1 MCTIKKLKF
10 LYFNYFYLLFFNKFG
25 SLMQWYSYQPNH
37 DEVNFEFLE
46 NNVEK
51 PIILQNYVFGGE
63 IGEREEK
70 LNLWFDSVG

>member
-1 MCTIKKLKF
+1 
-10 LYFNYFYLLFFNKFG
+10 
-25 SLMQWYSYQPNH
+25 MQWYSYQPNH